1 MDDLV
6 IEAYRRLGSVTAVA
20 QYLGVSVVKVR
31 RILIT
36 AGLWRSERS
45 DAILDLLH
53 EGFSSDEIATKLN
66 VTRKAVEAYMPY
78 TQGSYGGF
86 ERSYHSRGRIS
97 EATVLHLGNA
107 QKKPDGHVFV
117 RFFYLYGSVK
127 KV

>member
-1 MDDLV
+1 MDKLV
-6 IEAYRRLGSVTAVA
+6 IEAYRRLGSVKAVA

-86 ERSYHSRGRIS
+86 ERSYAAFESDLYRQGVFKASESFRHSRP
-97 EATVLHLGNA
+97 NA
-107 QKKPDGHVFV
+107 KREGASNIYEN
-117 RFFYLYGSVK
+117 R
-127 KV
+127 